1 MKQIVVSFTL
11 LLCSFIML
19 SAQETE
25 PLPTATPLPARMVV
39 DEGHVKEGLWKIT
52 WNGKWSHHCEEM
64 SNRRE
69 QSRSYM
75 EVHYN
80 EVPRLVFSSA
90 RRQYEFKHFMAA
102 YYERDKSGFIWI
114 HEQQITEASPEEISG
129 TSFSGWLEYR
139 ESGCHFAGTFDALLL
154 DTKNACLVANFFE
167 VNIRAYPSSQSAVVG
182 TLLDA
187 RRVIGKVP
195 EDGNNFHWWK
205 LGEEEYVREDVVEV
219 TRSCEHIEVGQEI
232 DLSGKEPGQL
242 IPSSAFLYESPSL
255 SSVAMAICH
264 ELELQII
271 EGPAFGFYEV
281 ECDGQSGFLEEKQVR
296 VLNHD

>member
-1 MKQIVVSFTL
+1 MEKTVLLFTL
-11 LLCSFIML
+11 LLFNFIML
-19 SAQETE
+19 SAQDTE
-25 PLPTATPLPARMVV
+25 PLPTATPLPARIVV
-39 DEGHVKEGLWKIT
+39 DEGHVEEGLWEIT

-69 QSRSYM
+69 QFRSYI

-80 EVPRLVFSSA
+80 EIPRLFFSSA
-90 RRQYEFKHFMAA
+90 RRKYEFKHLMGA
-102 YYERDKSGFIWI
+102 YYERDQNGLIWM
-114 HEQQITEASPEEISG
+114 HEQQINEASPQALSG
-129 TSFSGWLEYR
+129 TAFSGWLEYR
-139 ESGCHFAGTFDALLL
+139 ESGCHFKGTFDALLL
-154 DTKNACLVANFFE
+154 DTENACLVANFFE
-167 VNIRAYPSSQSAVVG
+167 VNIRAYPSIQSSSVG

-187 RRVIGKVP
+187 RRVIGKVWG
-195 EDGNNFHWWK
+195 DDNHQWWK
-205 LGEEEYVREDVVEV
+205 LGEEEYVREDVVEA
-219 TRSCEHIEVGQEI
+219 TRSCEDIEVGQEI